1 MMVFAVI
8 LVVSAALIVG
18 ALWGVYGKLPY
29 WLQGNLLAL
38 AGGSLILSVVL
49 EMIQPAVADD
59 GFWIAIGATLAGAV
73 TFSGVDYL
81 IDEKMDSE
89 GGGGLL
95 AAITLDGVRD
105 NLSLGVSLIGG
116 NVLQAS
122 ALAGSILLSNLPE
135 AAGGAKHMLA
145 SGIGKTKIMLM
156 WTGAAV
162 LLAAAALAGK
172 WLLSDVPKPLLHA
185 IDCFAAGAV
194 IASLATEVF
203 PQAFKDSNHWAGIST
218 AIGLVLA
225 LGLMQIGG

>member
-1 MMVFAVI
+1 MVFAVI

-89 GGGGLL
+89 GGGGLYTTH
-95 AAITLDGVRD
+95 I
-105 NLSLGVSLIGG
+105 
-116 NVLQAS
+116 
-122 ALAGSILLSNLPE
+122 
-135 AAGGAKHMLA
+135 K
-145 SGIGKTKIMLM
+145 
-156 WTGAAV
+156 
-162 LLAAAALAGK
+162 
-172 WLLSDVPKPLLHA
+172 KPFSF
-185 IDCFAAGAV
+185 CQ
-194 IASLATEVF
+194 TVF
-203 PQAFKDSNHWAGIST
+203 G
-218 AIGLVLA
+218 
-225 LGLMQIGG
+225 